1 MRYGYL
7 CRPWAESTDRLTFSE
22 LLLDIPAHTYQ
33 ATFEPN
39 KAWSQFYASA
49 KEIHQYWKGVVQKYG
64 CMRYIKLKQRTVE
77 AVWDEDNSK
86 WNLKV
91 STLERP
97 ITEWKAADELGTGP
111 KCRQWLHIPRYMRCV
126 DFGDGCFERV
136 EMAQYPWSSRF
147 QRKVTAQRWLG

>member
-1 MRYGYL
+1 MKRTRTSEGL
-7 CRPWAESTDRLTFSE
+7 GSRTDTRDVHAVWISLPSLVESMDRLTASE

-77 AVWDEDNSK
+77 AVWDENNSK

-91 STLERP
+91 GTLERLV
-97 ITEWKAADELGTGP
+97 TEWKAADELGTGP
-111 KCRQWLHIPRYMRCV
+111 KC
-126 DFGDGCFERV
+126 
-136 EMAQYPWSSRF
+136 
-147 QRKVTAQRWLG
+147 